1 MAASVLLLLLLL
13 CHGENTRANIFFWGR
28 YSVLPE
34 GFIDPAHVHFLEL
47 PNIFPSHHPLSQC
60 LRLPQVPLPWAARS
74 GKRPAEQ
81 TRRGRSPCQIHA
93 VSCIRSS
100 HSLQTY
106 TKKKS
111 LCTPPPLKFNFSIC
125 FPSCESLFFVPF
137 FGGACFIA
145 VFCTMNI
152 NKNVIISNLRWD
164 LLMSHLW
171 DDIPANKI
179 IYAHADTHLKK
190 KKKTCLWFL
199 VSQQTLKISAY
210 SVSLFSPW

>member
-1 MAASVLLLLLLL
+1 MAASVLLLLLL

-60 LRLPQVPLPWAARS
+60 LRLPQVPLPWAACS

-106 TKKKS
+106 TKKKI
-111 LCTPPPLKFNFSIC
+111 PLHSSSTEIQFFHL
-125 FPSCESLFFVPF
+125 FPLLWITFFRPF
-137 FGGACFIA
+137 F
-145 VFCTMNI
+145 
-152 NKNVIISNLRWD
+152 RW
-164 LLMSHLW
+164 
-171 DDIPANKI
+171 
-179 IYAHADTHLKK
+179 
-190 KKKTCLWFL
+190 CLFHC
-199 VSQQTLKISAY
+199 SFFNDEY
-210 SVSLFSPW
+210 

>member
-152 NKNVIISNLRWD
+152 NKNVIISNLR
-164 LLMSHLW
+164 
-171 DDIPANKI
+171 
-179 IYAHADTHLKK
+179 
-190 KKKTCLWFL
+190 
-199 VSQQTLKISAY
+199 
-210 SVSLFSPW
+210 